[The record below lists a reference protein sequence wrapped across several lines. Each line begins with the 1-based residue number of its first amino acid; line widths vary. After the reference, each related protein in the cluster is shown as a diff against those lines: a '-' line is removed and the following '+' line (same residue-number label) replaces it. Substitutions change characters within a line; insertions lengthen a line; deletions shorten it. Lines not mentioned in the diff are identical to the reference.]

1 MNSTNQTTL
10 RSADSGNDGY
20 DELRVDI
27 VLDTNNLAYLGA
39 GFAVGALA
47 TMILVLVC
55 TKCRRA
61 RAERRAKRENERID
75 DEEYA

>member
-1 MNSTNQTTL
+1 M
-10 RSADSGNDGY
+10 
-20 DELRVDI
+20 DI